1 MKLLDLFLKKY
12 FTTFLQETIGD
23 FNADFYH
30 INGLTLEQK
39 KRREHLSEEDLQKN
53 KAIMDSLTK
62 GGCSINI
69 DCNGEV
75 CSLNFFYTLCDD

>member
-1 MKLLDLFLKKY
+1 MDLK
-12 FTTFLQETIGD
+12 QETIGD

-39 KRREHLSEEDLQKN
+39 KRREHLTEEDLQKN
-53 KAIMDSLTK
+53 KAIMESLTK
-62 GGCSINI
+62 GGCSISSI

-75 CSLNFFYTLCDD
+75 SYYFFSEYPYKL